1 MFSKRIAIDLGT
13 ANVLVYIPK
22 RGIVINEP
30 SVVAIDDAN
39 TIVAIGAEAK
49 EMLGRTPDTITASR
63 PLRDGVIADYRITQ
77 AMIRHYINKVS
88 GGWRL
93 SRPEVMVCV
102 PAGATS
108 TERRAVIDAT
118 LAAGARA
125 AYIIREPV
133 AAAIGAG
140 IPIASAAGNMVVD
153 IGGGTTE
160 IAILSLGGVVAQH
173 SIRVG
178 GNRLDNAIAEYIRR
192 TYGLAIGDRTAEHI
206 KVTLGSALML
216 TRDKSMEIRGRDVL
230 AGLPKTI
237 TIRANEITGALND
250 ELEKILQAIR
260 VVLEQTPPELSSDI
274 IDRGMVLTGGGALLQ
289 NLDKMLTQIT
299 GVPCVVA
306 EEPLLCVAR
315 GTGIALDNLEEYN
328 EASSRSNNQLHQCQT
343 TPHIMTSPIKAA
355 LTAPRPPPSCPY
367 GCSATPSCP
376 MRANYA
382 CRTRLRS
389 SRGLPTSSPASSLPT
404 VPKPTPDVAS
414 PPTKSASPNK

>member
-1 MFSKRIAIDLGT
+1 MFSRRIAIDLGT
-13 ANVLVYIPK
+13 ANILVYVPK
-22 RGIVINEP
+22 RGIVVNEP
-30 SVVAIDDAN
+30 SVVAIDDQN
-39 TIVAIGAEAK
+39 KIVAIGKDAK

-63 PLRDGVIADYRITQ
+63 PLRDGVIADYRITS
-77 AMIRHYINKVS
+77 AMIRHYIGKVS
-88 GGWRL
+88 GGFRL
-93 SRPEVMVCV
+93 TKPDVMVCV

-108 TERRAVIDAT
+108 TERRAVVDAT

-178 GNRLDNAIAEYIRR
+178 GNRLDSAIAEHIRR
-192 TYGLAIGDRTAEHI
+192 NYGLAIGDRTAEMVKQEI
-206 KVTLGSALML
+206 GSALLL
-216 TRDKSMEIRGRDVL
+216 TRDRNMEIRGRDIV

-237 TIRANEITGALND
+237 SISSNEITAAITP
-250 ELEKILQAIR
+250 ELEKIIQAIR

-274 IDRGMVLTGGGALLQ
+274 IDRGMVLTGGGALLK
-289 NLDKMLTQIT
+289 NLDKMLTGVT

-315 GTGIALDNLEEYN
+315 GTGIALDNLEEYR
-328 EASSRSNNQLHQCQT
+328 RSLV
-343 TPHIMTSPIKAA
+343 SV
-355 LTAPRPPPSCPY
+355 R
-367 GCSATPSCP
+367 
-376 MRANYA
+376 
-382 CRTRLRS
+382 
-389 SRGLPTSSPASSLPT
+389 
-404 VPKPTPDVAS
+404 
-414 PPTKSASPNK
+414 

>member
-1 MFSKRIAIDLGT
+1 MLSKRIAIDLGT

-30 SVVAIDDAN
+30 SVVAIDDTN
-39 TIVAIGAEAK
+39 KIVAIGAEAK
-49 EMLGRTPDTITASR
+49 EMLGRTPDTIVASR

-88 GGWRL
+88 GGFRL
-93 SRPEVMVCV
+93 SKPDVMVCV

-153 IGGGTTE
+153 VGGGTTE

-173 SIRVG
+173 SIRTG
-178 GNRLDNAIAEYIRR
+178 GNHLDAAIADHIRKN
-192 TYGLAIGDRTAEHI
+192 YGLAIGDRTAETI
-206 KVTLGSALML
+206 KQEIGSALMM
-216 TRDKSMEIRGRDVL
+216 TRDRAMEIRGRDIV

-237 TIRANEITGALND
+237 TIRGNEIATALAG
-250 ELEKILQAIR
+250 ELEKIIQAIR

-274 IDRGMVLTGGGALLQ
+274 IDRGMVLTGGGAMLK
-289 NLDKMLTQIT
+289 NLDKMLTGVT

-306 EEPLLCVAR
+306 DEPLLCVAK
-315 GTGIALDNLEEYN
+315 GTGIALDNLEEYK
-328 EASSRSNNQLHQCQT
+328 RSL
-343 TPHIMTSPIKAA
+343 
-355 LTAPRPPPSCPY
+355 
-367 GCSATPSCP
+367 
-376 MRANYA
+376 
-382 CRTRLRS
+382 
-389 SRGLPTSSPASSLPT
+389 
-404 VPKPTPDVAS
+404 VAVR
-414 PPTKSASPNK
+414 

>member
-13 ANVLVYIPK
+13 ANVLVYVPK
-22 RGIVINEP
+22 RGIIINEP
-30 SVVAIDDAN
+30 SVVAIDEAN
-39 TIVAIGAEAK
+39 KIVAIGAEAK
-49 EMLGRTPDTITASR
+49 EMLGRTPDSITAHR
-63 PLRDGVIADYRITQ
+63 PLRDGVIADYRVTS
-77 AMIRHYINKVS
+77 AMIHHYIGKVV
-88 GGWRL
+88 GGFRL
-93 SRPEVMVCV
+93 SRPDVMVCV

-108 TERRAVIDAT
+108 TERRAVVDAT

-133 AAAIGAG
+133 AAAIGAS

-178 GNRLDNAIAEYIRR
+178 GNRMDYAIADYIRR
-192 TYGLAIGDRTAEHI
+192 TYGLAIGDRTAEQL
-206 KVTLGSALML
+206 KQTLGTALML
-216 TRDKSMEIRGRDVL
+216 TRNKSTEIRGRDII

-237 TIRANEITGALND
+237 TITANEISGALQD
-250 ELEKILQAIR
+250 ELDKIIQAIR

-289 NLDKMLTQIT
+289 NLDKMLTQVT

-315 GTGIALDNLEEYN
+315 GTGIALDNLEEYK
-328 EASSRSNNQLHQCQT
+328 RSL
-343 TPHIMTSPIKAA
+343 
-355 LTAPRPPPSCPY
+355 
-367 GCSATPSCP
+367 
-376 MRANYA
+376 
-382 CRTRLRS
+382 
-389 SRGLPTSSPASSLPT
+389 
-404 VPKPTPDVAS
+404 VAVR
-414 PPTKSASPNK
+414 

>member
-13 ANVLVYIPK
+13 ANVLVYVPK

-30 SVVAIDDAN
+30 SVVAIDDSN
-39 TIVAIGAEAK
+39 KIVAIGAEAK
-49 EMLGRTPDTITASR
+49 SMLGRTPDSIQASH
-63 PLRDGVIADYRITQ
+63 PLRDGVIADYRITS
-77 AMIRHYINKVS
+77 AMIRHYIAKVS
-88 GGWRL
+88 GGFRL
-93 SRPEVMVCV
+93 SRPDVMVCV

-108 TERRAVIDAT
+108 TERRAVTDAT

-173 SIRVG
+173 SVRVG
-178 GNRLDNAIAEYIRR
+178 GNRMDSAIADHIRR
-192 TYGLAIGDRTAEHI
+192 TYGLAIGDRTAESI
-206 KVTLGSALML
+206 KMSIGSALLL
-216 TRDKSMEIRGRDVL
+216 TRDKNLEIRGRDIV

-237 TIRANEITGALND
+237 TIKANEIASALQE
-250 ELEKILQAIR
+250 ELEKIILAIR

-289 NLDKMLTQIT
+289 NLDKMLTQVT

-315 GTGIALDNLEEYN
+315 GTGIALDNLEQYK
-328 EASSRSNNQLHQCQT
+328 RSL
-343 TPHIMTSPIKAA
+343 
-355 LTAPRPPPSCPY
+355 
-367 GCSATPSCP
+367 
-376 MRANYA
+376 
-382 CRTRLRS
+382 
-389 SRGLPTSSPASSLPT
+389 
-404 VPKPTPDVAS
+404 VAV
-414 PPTKSASPNK
+414 K

>member
-13 ANVLVYIPK
+13 ANILVYIPK

-30 SVVAIDDAN
+30 SVVAIDDQN
-39 TIVAIGAEAK
+39 HIVAIGAEAK
-49 EMLGRTPDTITASR
+49 EMLGRTPDNIVASR
-63 PLRDGVIADYRITQ
+63 PLRDGVIADYRITS
-77 AMIRHYINKVS
+77 AMIRHYIGKVS
-88 GGWRL
+88 GGFRL
-93 SRPEVMVCV
+93 SKPDVMVCV

-178 GNRLDNAIAEYIRR
+178 GNRFDNAIADYIRR
-192 TYGLAIGDRTAEHI
+192 KYGLAIGDRTAETV
-206 KVTLGSALML
+206 KMELGSALLL
-216 TRDKSMEIRGRDVL
+216 TRDKAMEIRGRDIV

-237 TIRANEITGALND
+237 TIRGNEVAGAIQD
-250 ELEKILQAIR
+250 ELEKIIQGIR

-274 IDRGMVLTGGGALLQ
+274 IDRGMVLTGGGALMA
-289 NLDKMLTQIT
+289 NLDKMLTQVT

-315 GTGIALDNLEEYN
+315 GTGIALDNLEEYK
-328 EASSRSNNQLHQCQT
+328 RSL
-343 TPHIMTSPIKAA
+343 
-355 LTAPRPPPSCPY
+355 
-367 GCSATPSCP
+367 
-376 MRANYA
+376 
-382 CRTRLRS
+382 
-389 SRGLPTSSPASSLPT
+389 
-404 VPKPTPDVAS
+404 VAV
-414 PPTKSASPNK
+414 K